1 MFVYCPP
8 GYDTST
14 QSYPVLYLQHGGGED
29 ERGWSNQ
36 GRTDIIMDNLI
47 AKGKAEPMIIVMT
60 DGNTNDFE
68 NELLKE
74 CIPFIEKNFRVKAN
88 RNNRALAG
96 LSMGG
101 IQTLNAGIPNLDYF
115 CLLRSILV
123 PVGGLILLLFG
134 GVTTPKNIIKCY
146 KIKKTTIIRS

>member
-74 CIPFIEKNFRVKAN
+74 CIPFIR
-88 RNNRALAG
+88 
-96 LSMGG
+96 
-101 IQTLNAGIPNLDYF
+101 
-115 CLLRSILV
+115 
-123 PVGGLILLLFG
+123 
-134 GVTTPKNIIKCY
+134 
-146 KIKKTTIIRS
+146 KKFPCKSQP

>member
-8 GYDTST
+8 GYDTSK

-47 AKGKAEPMIIVMT
+47 AQGKAKPMIIVMA
-60 DGNTNDFE
+60 DGNTHDFE
-68 NELLKE
+68 SELLKE
-74 CIPFIEKNFRVKAN
+74 CIPFVEKNFRVKTD

-101 IQTLNAGIPNLDYF
+101 IHTLNVGIPNLNYF
-115 CLLRSILV
+115 AYLGVFSSGWWAN
-123 PVGGLILLLFG
+123 PTPFG
-134 GVTTPKNIIKCY
+134 GDNDTERYYKMLQDKRRTT
-146 KIKKTTIIRS
+146 TRS

>member
-47 AKGKAEPMIIVMT
+47 AKGK
-60 DGNTNDFE
+60 
-68 NELLKE
+68 
-74 CIPFIEKNFRVKAN
+74 
-88 RNNRALAG
+88 
-96 LSMGG
+96 
-101 IQTLNAGIPNLDYF
+101 QNL
-115 CLLRSILV
+115 
-123 PVGGLILLLFG
+123 
-134 GVTTPKNIIKCY
+134 
-146 KIKKTTIIRS
+146 